1 MGGIYW
7 EASEHFFHFFVVL
20 EAGKMA
26 KHKDLSYFDKGQIV
40 MDRQLGQSIS
50 KIAALLGC
58 SKSAV

>member
-1 MGGIYW
+1 MGYIGKQVNIF
-7 EASEHFFHFFVVL
+7 SIFFVVL